1 MTHADIYEK
10 FMIEYDKENITTSY
24 PSLTDYEIATLLD
37 KAYLA
42 LIAQKFTGNN
52 QRRVAF
58 EGDVKAVEDLQPL
71 IKVDSSTVT
80 GKVDYKNELVVNLEN
95 KYNNILYIVDVC
107 IMYGDQQGVDALC
120 DKCKQIQLK
129 DAYKFTRSSYNKPW
143 SKTPMYYIYNKELHL
158 LTRDINDIKKIIN
171 SVSYKYIQNPK
182 KFTSD
187 TDISKST
194 VVFELSDTMAE
205 ELINLALIM
214 ATEVVESP
222 RLQTK
227 IQMKGLES

>member
-1 MTHADIYEK
+1 
-10 FMIEYDKENITTSY
+10 
-24 PSLTDYEIATLLD
+24 
-37 KAYLA
+37 
-42 LIAQKFTGNN
+42 
-52 QRRVAF
+52 
-58 EGDVKAVEDLQPL
+58 
-71 IKVDSSTVT
+71 
-80 GKVDYKNELVVNLEN
+80 
-95 KYNNILYIVDVC
+95 
-107 IMYGDQQGVDALC
+107 
-120 DKCKQIQLK
+120 
-129 DAYKFTRSSYNKPW
+129 
-143 SKTPMYYIYNKELHL
+143 MYYIYNKELHL
-158 LTRDINDIKKIIN
+158 LTRDINDIKKVIN

>member
-1 MTHADIYEK
+1 
-10 FMIEYDKENITTSY
+10 
-24 PSLTDYEIATLLD
+24 
-37 KAYLA
+37 
-42 LIAQKFTGNN
+42 
-52 QRRVAF
+52 
-58 EGDVKAVEDLQPL
+58 
-71 IKVDSSTVT
+71 
-80 GKVDYKNELVVNLEN
+80 
-95 KYNNILYIVDVC
+95 
-107 IMYGDQQGVDALC
+107 
-120 DKCKQIQLK
+120 
-129 DAYKFTRSSYNKPW
+129 
-143 SKTPMYYIYNKELHL
+143 MYYIYNKELHL